1 MASFTDYLDIK
12 YGNDFTDIQN
22 GKLTSANM
30 NDLLNQYKDIVLVNL
45 IQQFQLGPIFDA
57 YKSGGNVTTLHSAQ
71 NYVYANSQDKQ
82 RFEKNYSQE
91 LRKDLYE
98 SDFKQNR
105 KKAFQNNTVIID
117 DYTGKILNKDGRAHR
132 DHIVSASEIQQNNAA
147 RLYMS
152 DQTRGQMATNE
163 KNLAWT
169 DGSLNQSKGEND
181 LIKWMNKDNKKDSTM
196 TNKDY
201 FDLDQEKVKAKYK
214 EAKQHIEGTIKK
226 ERTKYY
232 VKNVTSTGIAQ
243 GFAMGQKQAIGLVMY
258 EFQKV
263 LIIEMKTYFKKY
275 KTLHT
280 IEEKISEF
288 QEACKN
294 VSTHMIS
301 KSKEILTSF
310 SDGFISGFVGNLI
323 TVFINTFATTA
334 KNVVR
339 ILNEGI
345 HGLLKAVKIL
355 FNPPEGMS
363 KEEALLEASKII
375 SASVITT
382 FGVILTEA
390 FVTYLLTTPFAPF
403 AHLIGGVLGGIL
415 TGIVSVTVVYSI
427 DHYVE
432 VLSKLKET
440 MNLLVYDL
448 EISAAEIRNAYYS
461 AIESLDKGLQEI
473 LKKIYTEYE
482 ELHLLTRNAYNTNF
496 SSSELA
502 HNSVKLA
509 KKLGVSEGEIVTTKP
524 EVISFFDN

>member
-12 YGNDFTDIQN
+12 YGNDLTDIQN
-22 GKLTSANM
+22 GKLTSTHVD
-30 NDLLNQYKDIVLVNL
+30 DLLNQYKDIVLVNL

-57 YKSGGNVTTLHSAQ
+57 YKSGGNVTTLHNAEKYVFANAQ
-71 NYVYANSQDKQ
+71 DEE
-82 RFEKNYSQE
+82 RFMQNYSQE
-91 LRKDLYE
+91 LRRDLYE
-98 SDFKQNR
+98 SGFKQNR
-105 KKAFQNNTVIID
+105 KKAFQNNTVIVD
-117 DYTGKILNKDGRAHR
+117 DYTGKVLNKDGRAHR

-152 DQTRGQMATNE
+152 DQTRGEMATKE

-196 TNKDY
+196 TNEEY
-201 FDLDQEKVKAKYK
+201 YNLDQDKVKAKYA
-214 EAKQHIEGTIKK
+214 EAKQHVDGTIKK

-258 EFQKV
+258 EFQKA
-263 LIIEMKTYFKKY
+263 LMIEMKVYFKKY

-288 QEACKN
+288 QQACKN
-294 VSTHMIS
+294 VSAHMIS
-301 KSKEILTSF
+301 KSKEIFTSF

-345 HGLLKAVKIL
+345 HGLFKAVKIL
-355 FNPPEGMS
+355 VNPPKGMTR
-363 KEEALLEASKII
+363 EEALLEASKII
-375 SASVITT
+375 SVSVITT
-382 FGVILTEA
+382 IGVILTEA
-390 FVTYLLTTPFAPF
+390 FVTYLLTTPFSPF

-432 VLSKLKET
+432 ILAKLKET

-448 EISAAEIRNAYYS
+448 EISAAEIRSDYYS
-461 AIESLDKGLQEI
+461 TIESLDEGLQAI
-473 LKKIYTEYE
+473 LQKIYTEYE
-482 ELHLLTRNAYNTNF
+482 ELHLLTRNAYNTRLSNA
-496 SSSELA
+496 ELV
-502 HNSVKLA
+502 HNSLKLA
-509 KKLGVSEGEIVTTKP
+509 NKLGVREENIVSTKVD
-524 EVISFFDN
+524 VINFFNN